1 MADAQHAHQ
10 QSQPGIQSFF
20 TRQPKVLVP
29 PTIPTPDHIIA
40 YAMESTSSRDSGVA
54 DTLNTPAIS
63 DKLANDLL
71 TKLEKSIGNLPKTL
85 PAVTEADKIAIFAH
99 NIPTD
104 MDRDDAWEV
113 WLDPLLNRF
122 LGFGRSIAIISA
134 SLRGGDKGLIAMAR
148 YLRDF
153 VMQYRIDGALL
164 EGKVLRLIEA
174 IELQSQ

>member
-10 QSQPGIQSFF
+10 QLQPGIQSFF

-29 PTIPTPDHIIA
+29 PTIPTPGHVIV
-40 YAMESTSSRDSGVA
+40 YAMESTSSRDSGIA

-71 TKLEKSIGNLPKTL
+71 TKLEKSIGNLLKPL
-85 PAVTEADKIAIFAH
+85 PAVTEADEIAIFAH

-113 WLDPLLNRF
+113 WLDPLLSHF
-122 LGFGRSIAIISA
+122 LGFGRSIAIIST
-134 SLRGGDKGLIAMAR
+134 SLRDGDKGLTVMAR

-153 VMQYRIDGALL
+153 VTQYRIDGTLL

-174 IELQSQ
+174 IELQS